1 MSPWLASAAYPR
13 HSPFSTLLHSWCA
26 RARNIIS
33 SLAENGQTQRKYR
46 CQTDIQILKAFKHF
60 GRSCPPGNR
69 TRSRGK
75 PDIAT
80 PGSHFWMATLL
91 LNYDVNGGNVD
102 RFCDRGLYWWRR

>member
-13 HSPFSTLLHSWCA
+13 HSPFSTLLDSLCA

-33 SLAENGQTQRKYR
+33 SLAENGQTQRKYH

-80 PGSHFWMATLL
+80 PGSHCPMATAL
-91 LNYDVNGGNVD
+91 LNSDVNGGTVA
-102 RFCDRGLYWWRR
+102 RVSARGHFRRQR